1 MPWNANGKIMIE
13 GDDLDTETDFI
24 KRVES
29 EFEKTRRDADGMK
42 RLHAITDGISAIC
55 LIVIFVISSYKGVQ
69 FISLKMNQAYDAAEW
84 SWYFMYTALLI
95 LCGSLI
101 LKVILKVVQG
111 AYEDN

>member
-1 MPWNANGKIMIE
+1 MTE
-13 GDDLDTETDFI
+13 DDDLDTETDFI
-24 KRVES
+24 KKVES

-42 RLHAITDGISAIC
+42 RLHVISDGISSIC
-55 LIVIFVISSYKGVQ
+55 LFVIFVISSYEGVK

-111 AYEDN
+111 AYEDS